1 MPAKSQGMTSSSS
14 LPSFVSKMCLE
25 LSLTELCQLPDV
37 LYSQD
42 VCDSSAKLASQVT
55 ATAEKQRKN
64 TSEASCGD
72 CLIAA
77 AVLK

>member
-1 MPAKSQGMTSSSS
+1 MVSGSS

-37 LYSQD
+37 LHSQD

-55 ATAEKQRKN
+55 ATAEKQRKKH
-64 TSEASCGD
+64 TDEASCGHCD
-72 CLIAA
+72 KSHCSSCS
-77 AVLK
+77 

>member
-1 MPAKSQGMTSSSS
+1 MTERKSQFLPRDKVSGSS

-25 LSLTELCQLPDV
+25 LSLTELCQFPDV

-55 ATAEKQRKN
+55 AMAEKQRKN
-64 TSEASCGD
+64 EN
-72 CLIAA
+72 
-77 AVLK
+77 K